1 MINIDYRFKSQYR
14 EQYND
19 ANGVFVN
26 KNKIEKGK
34 KYNTFYQNYFRTFLL
49 YLILCIIV
57 LFTGLIIKN
66 NLIFI
71 MGLLLTLGYVIL
83 ASFVMYTFNKNMDNY
98 RDRAGKITIDD
109 SSITDKNDVEDNN
122 TYSISDINSIVITK
136 LNIIIL
142 FKKIP
147 KFLFIPNIK
156 KDKEVI
162 VNKFKDNK
170 NIKIYDLNK

>member
-1 MINIDYRFKSQYR
+1 MINIDYRFKDQYR

-66 NLIFI
+66 NFIFI

-83 ASFVMYTFNKNMDNY
+83 ASFVMYTFNKNIDNY

-109 SSITDKNDVEDNN
+109 LGDASK
-122 TYSISDINSIVITK
+122 
-136 LNIIIL
+136 
-142 FKKIP
+142 
-147 KFLFIPNIK
+147 
-156 KDKEVI
+156 
-162 VNKFKDNK
+162 
-170 NIKIYDLNK
+170 

>member
-1 MINIDYRFKSQYR
+1 MINIDYRFKDQYR

>member
-1 MINIDYRFKSQYR
+1 MINIDYRFKDQYR

-34 KYNTFYQNYFRTFLL
+34 KYKTFYQNYFRTFLL

-71 MGLLLTLGYVIL
+71 MGLLLTLGYVVL

>member
-1 MINIDYRFKSQYR
+1 MINIDYRFKDQYR

-71 MGLLLTLGYVIL
+71 MGLLLTLGYVVL